1 MQPNEP
7 QSTDITPHVRTM
19 QIIAA
24 ALMLGVVIFAVIV
37 VAGGHL
43 NHPPNGNVVSFIG
56 AGLAVLMSVQHRV
69 VPGIIVKAYAGQF
82 AKMPE
87 QERDC
92 YIYQMQLIIALAM
105 LEGAAFL
112 NLIACMIEHNW
123 WSLAIAGGVVAIMAV
138 QFPTRTR
145 VEQWIETQRMNN
157 P

>member
-1 MQPNEP
+1 
-7 QSTDITPHVRTM
+7 M

-24 ALMLGVVIFAVIV
+24 ALMLGVVVFAVVV

-43 NHPPNGNVVSFIG
+43 NQPPNGDVVSFIG

-69 VPGIIVKAYAGQF
+69 VPGFIVKAYAGQF

-112 NLIACMIEHNW
+112 NLVACMTEHNW
-123 WSLAIAGGVVAIMAV
+123 WSLAIAGGLVAIMAV

>member
-1 MQPNEP
+1 
-7 QSTDITPHVRTM
+7 
-19 QIIAA
+19 
-24 ALMLGVVIFAVIV
+24 
-37 VAGGHL
+37 
-43 NHPPNGNVVSFIG
+43 
-56 AGLAVLMSVQHRV
+56 
-69 VPGIIVKAYAGQF
+69 
-82 AKMPE
+82 MPE